1 MKLNKKATL
10 TIATTMSLAIG
21 GTVGANTV
29 LALEAPKTG
38 TVSQATTNA
47 AITNARQGVVDKLT
61 AQGATAAQITAAKQ
75 EFNNGLAQA
84 QAIAQSMPAN
94 ASTGDTQIP
103 GVPKFE
109 RKTYDQLLALA
120 RQRLAQVK
128 AGKPESELTSLV
140 SSLPRAGTPVG
151 SAKAGNPF
159 SSFDKSAVDMLVNQ
173 HVGRYLTFDGL
184 RTEIESGGHQGLT
197 AALGA
202 SGSLFAL
209 TESHLAGVGALLGLG
224 GSIANLADPSVL
236 SDPTKL
242 RDAIAGTTFSAGY
255 VAGYLVGLVSGPA
268 GAVISAGTVAGQLI
282 YALATQGWE
291 AFLTN
296 ISLNS
301 MSTLSFLNMVIGGGP
316 NSERAA
322 WLQESLFGN
331 STSPSQQVADKFEKE
346 APQALREMLLS
357 AWGAGWVDIAK
368 QQGKA
373 GWQAYQYLEQLAA
386 SSTAYAEVILDDA
399 YANHSD
405 HSKSAHESLIKEKK
419 ALRDN
424 LQKHIND
431 ARSKA
436 VADQQIAIQNN
447 ALDLKNFDRKK
458 ADAYWDFGKKLFA
471 EKRRAFV
478 LQTLKKSDPHGVP
491 DTTRTVWFVDGK
503 RSTQLDLATVY
514 KGYNKAADAAHAHGD
529 ADLHLD
535 SIDKIDALKQIWFKV
550 YDNISNAV
558 ADQYGPRM
566 TVPKVADE
574 AWPTTAEERAKDEE
588 DRHERAVSGNL
599 PDLMDLIINGEFR
612 SNVKDARGEFLTYT
626 LGLCKWPW
634 AGDHPTRQAGEV
646 GSNLGALFMKT
657 PTSAINSQ
665 AKIKVQ
671 ILGDTGTT
679 FKDGSTETTVVP
691 DGEMRGAYTQELI
704 AGTKPGVA
712 TVAISVD
719 GFSGGIKHF
728 ISVRQSAKQ

>member
-47 AITNARQGVVDKLT
+47 AIANARQGVVDKLT

-75 EFNNGLAQA
+75 DFNNGLAQA
-84 QAIAQSMPAN
+84 QTIAQSMPAN

-128 AGKPESELTSLV
+128 AGKPEGELTSLV

-184 RTEIESGGHQGLT
+184 RATIEGGDQGLA
-197 AALGA
+197 AALGSA
-202 SGSLFAL
+202 GSLFAL
-209 TESHLAGVGALLGLG
+209 TESHLAGIGALLGLG

-236 SDPTKL
+236 SDSTKL

-301 MSTLSFLNMVIGGGP
+301 MSTLSILNMVIGGGP

-331 STSPSQQVADKFEKE
+331 STNPSQQVADKFEKE

-386 SSTAYAEVILDDA
+386 SFTAYSEVILDDA

-436 VADQQIAIQNN
+436 VVDQKIAIQNN

-458 ADAYWDFGKKLFA
+458 ADAYWDFGKKLFT

-491 DTTRTVWFVDGK
+491 DIARTVWFVDGK
-503 RSTQLDLATVY
+503 RNTQLDLTTVY
-514 KGYNKAADAAHAHGD
+514 KGYDKAADAAHAHGD

-535 SIDKIDALKQIWFKV
+535 SIAKIDSLKQIWFKV
-550 YDNISNAV
+550 YDNIGNAV
-558 ADQYGPRM
+558 ADEYGPSM
-566 TVPKVADE
+566 TISKVVDNT
-574 AWPTTAEERAKDEE
+574 WPTTAEEKVKEEE
-588 DRHERAVSGNL
+588 DRYEQAVSGNL
-599 PDLMDLIINGEFR
+599 PDLMDRKITGEFR

-626 LGLCKWPW
+626 LGVCKWPW
-634 AGDHPTRQAGEV
+634 PGDHPTRQAGEV
-646 GSNLGALFMKT
+646 GSNLGILFITT
-657 PTSAINSQ
+657 PTSAINSK

-679 FKDGSTETTVVP
+679 FRDGSTETTVVP
-691 DGEMRGAYTQELI
+691 DGEIRGAYTQELI

-728 ISVRQSAKQ
+728 ISVKQSAKQ